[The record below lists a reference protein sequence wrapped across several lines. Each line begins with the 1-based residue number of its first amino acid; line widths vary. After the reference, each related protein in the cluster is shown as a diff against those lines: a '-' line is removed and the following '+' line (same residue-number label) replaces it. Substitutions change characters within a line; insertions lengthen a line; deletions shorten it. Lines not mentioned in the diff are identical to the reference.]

1 MKFNESSI
9 SDCTLIELQKIHNRA
24 GNITAINELTDIPF
38 EIKRVYYLYD
48 VPGGEERGGH
58 AHKNLYQFVVAA
70 SGSFDIVLND
80 GKKKKTVNLNRPYF
94 GLNIVPGIWREIINF
109 SSGSICLVL
118 ASTVYEE
125 TDYIRNMESFLKW
138 KLKK

>member
-1 MKFNESSI
+1 MKFKESSI